1 MVITPQTTIHTLLS
15 EHPFLKDFLVDYNP
29 EFKKLANPVL
39 RRTMGRMAT
48 LERAAGM
55 AGIPVEQMEHD
66 IAAEI
71 ERVTGVRPEV
81 RAKAG
86 FADVDQAR
94 QEELK
99 AIVKELHAGAS
110 PDDLKDRFAELIED
124 VDATEIAAMEQRL
137 IEEGIP
143 ETEVKRLC
151 DVHVQVFA
159 ESLDEHETVEAPAG
173 HPIDTFM
180 RENQAFRQLLVSLRK
195 VSEAIGR
202 PARREEW
209 ERLAPAFR
217 ATVDRVR
224 EFERHYVRKENQLFP
239 FLERHGVE
247 GPSKVMWALH
257 DDIRA
262 VIRELRAALER
273 QDPDAAV
280 QRAEELVTMGD
291 DMIYKEEKILF
302 PMAMDNLSDEEWV
315 EIRRGEPEIGYAL
328 IGEPSGWPNVTVDEE
343 GVVSPVAE
351 PIAAAP
357 PAGAAEAAPAA
368 GAAAASGLALDTG
381 VLTLEQLN
389 RMLRALPVDV
399 TYVDEN
405 DQVRYYSEGERVFP
419 RSPAV
424 IGRKVQNCH
433 PPASVDKVLQILEAF
448 RTGEKD
454 VAEFWIELSGRFVHI
469 RYFALR
475 DADGTYRGTLEV
487 VQDATHVRGLEGQRR
502 LLDW

>member
-1 MVITPQTTIHTLLS
+1 MVITRQTTIHTLVK
-15 EHPFLKDFLVDYNP
+15 EYPFLIDYLVDYNP

-55 AGIPVEQMEHD
+55 AGVPLEQLQHD

-71 ERVTGVRPEV
+71 ERVTGIMPEV
-81 RAKAG
+81 RAAAG

-99 AIVKELHAGAS
+99 AIVRELHAGAS

-159 ESLDEHETVEAPAG
+159 ESLDEHEAVQAPAG
-173 HPIDTFM
+173 HPVDTFM
-180 RENQAFRQLLVSLRK
+180 RENQAFRQVLVSLRK

-209 ERLAPAFR
+209 ERLTPAFR

-262 VIRELRAALER
+262 VIRELRAALDR

-280 QRAEELVTMGD
+280 QHAEELVTMGD

-328 IGEPSGWPNVTVDEE
+328 IGEPSGWPNVTV
-343 GVVSPVAE
+343 
-351 PIAAAP
+351 
-357 PAGAAEAAPAA
+357 PAGDGGAATP
-368 GAAAASGLALDTG
+368 GAAAIPPPGAIEASRAGLALDTG

-389 RMLRALPVDV
+389 EMLRALPVDV

-433 PPASVDKVLQILEAF
+433 PPASVHKVLQILDAF
-448 RTGEKD
+448 RAGDKD
-454 VAEFWIELSGRFVHI
+454 VAEFWIESAGRFIYI

-475 DADGTYRGTLEV
+475 GDDGIYRGTLEV
-487 VQDATHVRGLEGQRR
+487 VQDATRVRELEGQRR

>member
-1 MVITPQTTIHTLLS
+1 MVITPQTTVNTLLG
-15 EHPFLKDFLVDYNP
+15 EYPFLKDFLVGYNP

-55 AGIPVEQMEHD
+55 AGVPLEEMQHD

-71 ERVTGVRPEV
+71 GRVTGVTPEIQ
-81 RAKAG
+81 AKAG
-86 FADVDQAR
+86 FTTVDPAR
-94 QEELK
+94 QAELK

-110 PDDLKDRFAELIED
+110 PDDLKDRFAMLIED
-124 VDATEIAAMEQRL
+124 IEATEIAAMEQKL

-143 ETEVKRLC
+143 EAEVKRLC

-159 ESLDEHETVEAPAG
+159 EALDEHDAVQAPEG
-173 HPIDTFM
+173 HPVDTFM
-180 RENQAFRQLLVSLRK
+180 RENQAFRQVLVSLRK
-195 VSEAIGR
+195 VAETIGK

-217 ATVDRVR
+217 ATTDRVR

-239 FLERHGVE
+239 FLERHGIE

-262 VIRELRAALER
+262 VIRELRAALDGA
-273 QDPDAAV
+273 DPDAAV
-280 QRAEELVTMGD
+280 QQAEVLATMGD

-302 PMAMDNLSDEEWV
+302 PMAMDNLAEWEWI
-315 EIRRGEPEIGYAL
+315 EIRQGEDEIGYAL
-328 IGEPSGWPNVTVDEE
+328 VGEPSAWPNVQVEVD
-343 GVVSPVAE
+343 GGRA
-351 PIAAAP
+351 
-357 PAGAAEAAPAA
+357 AA
-368 GAAAASGLALDTG
+368 GAALVSEGELALDTG

-389 RMLRALPVDV
+389 LMLRSLPVDV
-399 TYVDEN
+399 TFVDEN
-405 DQVRYYSEGERVFP
+405 ERVRYYSEGERVFP

-424 IGRKVQNCH
+424 IGRKVENCH
-433 PPASVDKVLQILEAF
+433 PPASVYKVEQILEAF
-448 RTGEKD
+448 HSGEKD
-454 VAEFWIELSGRFVHI
+454 VAEFWIELGEKFVYI

-475 DADGTYRGTLEV
+475 DGDGTYRGTLEV
-487 VQDATHVRGLEGQRR
+487 VQDATRVRTLEGQRR

>member
-1 MVITPQTTIHTLLS
+1 MVITPQTTIHSLLN
-15 EHPFLKDFLVDYNP
+15 EYPFLKDFLTSYNP

-48 LERAAGM
+48 LERAADM
-55 AGIPVEQMEHD
+55 AGVPLEQMEHD
-66 IAAEI
+66 IVAEI
-71 ERVTGVRPEV
+71 GRVTGVAPEIQ
-81 RAKAG
+81 AKAG
-86 FADVDQAR
+86 FATVDQAR

-110 PDDLKDRFAELIED
+110 PDDLKDRFAELVED

-159 ESLDEHETVEAPAG
+159 EALDEHEAVQAPAG

-180 RENQAFRQLLVSLRK
+180 RENQAFRQVLVSLRK

-202 PARREEW
+202 PARRDEW
-209 ERLAPAFR
+209 ERLAPAFH
-217 ATVDRVR
+217 ATVERVR

-262 VIRELRAALER
+262 VMRELHAALDRE
-273 QDPDAAV
+273 DPDAAV
-280 QRAEELVTMGD
+280 LNAEVLATMGD

-302 PMAMDNLSDEEWV
+302 PMAMDNLAEWEWA
-315 EIRRGEPEIGYAL
+315 EIRQGEDEIGYAL
-328 IGEPSGWPNVTVDEE
+328 IGEPSAWPNVTVAGGD
-343 GVVSPVAE
+343 GG
-351 PIAAAP
+351 AAAP
-357 PAGAAEAAPAA
+357 PAAAVAPPATDEAAQ
-368 GAAAASGLALDTG
+368 GGLALDTG

-389 RMLRALPVDV
+389 RMLRSLPFDV

-433 PPASVDKVLQILEAF
+433 PPASVHKVLQILDAF
-448 RTGEKD
+448 RAGEKD

-469 RYFALR
+469 RYLALR
-475 DADGTYRGTLEV
+475 DGDGTYRGTLEV
-487 VQDATHVRGLEGQRR
+487 VQDATQVRALEGQRR